1 MWGWIIQNI
10 LLSIIIIFIVHNLGE
25 YLKNTFTVKKTKDVV
40 GFQMQKYKLIMDEI
54 HDTNNESKNDELS
67 EKEKQDMNDDLNDF
81 MLNQINA

>member
-1 MWGWIIQNI
+1 M
-10 LLSIIIIFIVHNLGE
+10 HNLGE

-54 HDTNNESKNDELS
+54 NDTNNEPKNDELS
-67 EKEKQDMNDDLNDF
+67 EKEKQCMNDDLNDF

>member
-54 HDTNNESKNDELS
+54 NDTNNEPKNDELS
-67 EKEKQDMNDDLNDF
+67 ETEKQNK
-81 MLNQINA
+81 